1 MRMTAPQII
10 VDPLHALVA
19 GGLVSGTKRPVPLVA
34 ARFNVDLNHG
44 LATVSATRIFKNAEE
59 TSIEATITFPVP
71 VHAVLFSLTARIA
84 GRVLKAR
91 AQRKSQARDDYEDAI
106 ERGKTAVLH
115 EEVLRGVHMLS
126 IGHLPPGV
134 EVEVSA
140 TWTMTLTN
148 LNGRGYMRIPL
159 TVGDIYGRS
168 GLPDSDDLTYG
179 GPVQTAELT
188 VQCRDGQVILLGGRL
203 DNGRAQVPLNAPIDL
218 EVNGWTPADLCGR
231 AADGREVV
239 LRVEP
244 TSVGDADVD
253 VALVIDHSESMGEI
267 CSADNRNLTKHQAVL
282 AGLLTIAARIKQ
294 PDVIDLW
301 EFDNAHRHVGSAR
314 GGNSLQ
320 SLMGRL
326 SGPAGGT
333 EIGAALAG
341 VAAQSRGRDVL
352 LVTDGKSHAL
362 DVQALAR
369 TGRRFSVVLVG
380 EDSLE
385 ANVGYLAALT
395 GGEIFVS
402 AGADLA
408 EVLNAALLSLRT
420 KHRPVSPITGRP
432 QHISVRRAGMTLTA
446 AWKEVKASIEE
457 TAERRAVAAL
467 AAIVALPALDTES
480 AARLAETEGLVTH
493 LTSLVLVDEVGAA
506 QDGIPAT
513 RKVALP
519 APRLSAMQSVASMH
533 FMEDRAE
540 MLSLLPSRKSALP
553 RSSLHSNLLPSSIDS
568 ELRHV
573 ELSSVGAKIDW
584 DLAPHLLQAGDLSTL
599 DRDVARAIQTAA
611 ALTEVVVLA
620 RQLALDP
627 VALVIGLIARSESSR
642 SRSATRLA
650 KAIFGDIASARLD
663 HIAQILCLA

>member
-19 GGLVSGTKRPVPLVA
+19 GGFVSGTKRPIPLVA
-34 ARFNVDLNHG
+34 TRFNVDLNHG

-218 EVNGWTPADLCGR
+218 AVNGWTTGDLRGR

-244 TSVGDADVD
+244 TPFGDADVD
-253 VALVIDHSESMGEI
+253 VAVLIDHSGSMGEV
-267 CSADNRNLTKHQAVL
+267 CSADHRSLTKHQAVL
-282 AGLLTIAARIKQ
+282 AGLGSIAARIKQ
-294 PDVIDLW
+294 SDVIDLW

-326 SGPAGGT
+326 ST
-333 EIGAALAG
+333 
-341 VAAQSRGRDVL
+341 RGRDR
-352 LVTDGKSHAL
+352 DRGC
-362 DVQALAR
+362 AR
-369 TGRRFSVVLVG
+369 RCNGSTQ
-380 EDSLE
+380 
-385 ANVGYLAALT
+385 
-395 GGEIFVS
+395 
-402 AGADLA
+402 
-408 EVLNAALLSLRT
+408 RT
-420 KHRPVSPITGRP
+420 
-432 QHISVRRAGMTLTA
+432 
-446 AWKEVKASIEE
+446 
-457 TAERRAVAAL
+457 
-467 AAIVALPALDTES
+467 
-480 AARLAETEGLVTH
+480 
-493 LTSLVLVDEVGAA
+493 
-506 QDGIPAT
+506 
-513 RKVALP
+513 
-519 APRLSAMQSVASMH
+519 
-533 FMEDRAE
+533 
-540 MLSLLPSRKSALP
+540 
-553 RSSLHSNLLPSSIDS
+553 
-568 ELRHV
+568 
-573 ELSSVGAKIDW
+573 
-584 DLAPHLLQAGDLSTL
+584 
-599 DRDVARAIQTAA
+599 
-611 ALTEVVVLA
+611 
-620 RQLALDP
+620 
-627 VALVIGLIARSESSR
+627 
-642 SRSATRLA
+642 
-650 KAIFGDIASARLD
+650 
-663 HIAQILCLA
+663 